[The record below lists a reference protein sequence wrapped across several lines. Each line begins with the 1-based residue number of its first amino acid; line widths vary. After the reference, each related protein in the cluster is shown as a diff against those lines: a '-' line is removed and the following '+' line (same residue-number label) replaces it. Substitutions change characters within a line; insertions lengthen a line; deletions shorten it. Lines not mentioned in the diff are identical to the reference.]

1 MNKNVKIMSSKLSPL
16 AHSVLHLPLK
26 SWWHICKRVVKKTQE
41 HNLPIVAAGV
51 AFYFL
56 LAIFPLLGALISLYG
71 LMVSPEELREHMA
84 LLVDVV
90 PSQSRY
96 ILEEQLKN
104 LTEKPSSTLSW
115 GLILSI
121 VLSLWSSSKGANA
134 LITACNI
141 TYNES
146 KGRNFFKGLLA
157 RMTGTTSIILTII
170 LALALITVVPKW
182 ISWATAGF
190 ISSAQANFITLPI
203 MLLLF
208 NASLSALY
216 RYGPHRR
223 PAKWRWVTTGS
234 ILATVLWILAS
245 YGFSIYLSEFA
256 SYNKT
261 YGSVGGIIILL
272 MWLYLT
278 AYIILLGAEVNA
290 AIELQTSADSTVGDD
305 KPKGDRGA
313 FVADNTP
320 DDLRDMNAREASPF
334 QQKE

>member
-1 MNKNVKIMSSKLSPL
+1 MSSKINFGADS
-16 AHSVLHLPLK
+16 ALHFPLK
-26 SWWHICKRVVKKTQE
+26 SWWHICKRVFTKNQE
-41 HNLPIVAAGV
+41 HNLPIIAAGV

-56 LAIFPLLGALISLYG
+56 LAIFPLLGAVISFYG

-84 LLVDVV
+84 MLVDVV

-104 LTEKPSSTLSW
+104 LTEKSSSTLSW
-115 GLILSI
+115 GLLLSI
-121 VLSLWSSSKGANA
+121 VISLWSSSKGANA

-141 TYNES
+141 TYNEA
-146 KGRNFFKGLLA
+146 KGRNFFKGLVA

-170 LALALITVVPKW
+170 VALALITVVPKW
-182 ISWATAGF
+182 INWISAGY
-190 ISSAQANFITLPI
+190 ISTSHANFITLPV

-223 PAKWRWVTTGS
+223 PAKWRWVTIGS
-234 ILATVLWILAS
+234 ILATVLWIMAS
-245 YGFSIYLSEFA
+245 YGFSFYLSEFA

-272 MWLYLT
+272 MWLYLS
-278 AYIILLGAEVNA
+278 AYIILLGAEINA
-290 AIELQTSADSTVGDD
+290 AIELQTTADSTVGED

-313 FVADNTP
+313 FVADHTP
-320 DDLRDMNAREASPF
+320 EDVREMEAQEASPY
-334 QQKE
+334 QQKD